1 MGASTSFLRFPDSQT
16 RKVIESNW
24 AECVEQSRFEC
35 GNSYSGEIG
44 MLGTQIAKWH
54 DLNFPTAK
62 GAYDYIETNHK
73 KWNHG
78 IAVSC
83 QFDGAKWWI
92 IGGWCSS

>member
-1 MGASTSFLRFPDSQT
+1 
-16 RKVIESNW
+16 
-24 AECVEQSRFEC
+24 
-35 GNSYSGEIG
+35 
-44 MLGTQIAKWH
+44 LGTQIAKWH